1 MRLFHHLRAPYHT
14 YARVLTAV
22 VVAVATLLAP
32 PVQRGAIL
40 LADEAPPE
48 FLRTLGVWGGDPGE
62 FESPDDVAI
71 GPNGLLYVADETN
84 YRVQVIDSD
93 GDPVGSP
100 WGGSETGMFEYPNG
114 IAVDVNGTVHVCD
127 RGYYSAA
134 RITAHDPGD
143 GSILKS
149 WGGWSE
155 FSSPSDIAATHVD
168 STVYVYVADTGNSRI
183 RKFSYD
189 STIGYTHV
197 ASWDGSGT
205 EGQLYNPGGVT
216 IAPDGSIYVAD
227 TGHDRIVRF
236 TADGDYLT
244 HWGVRYSQH
253 YGYQIGEFWEPK
265 GVAVDVDGN
274 VYVADTGHHCIQK
287 FTADGIGLGTWSI
300 GDGPLN
306 YPAGIAIDCYGT
318 IYVADTGNHRLQVFA
333 YPMEPPEFLTE
344 WGTEGSG
351 DGEFSQPRGVAVDPD
366 GKVYVA
372 DALNNRIQR
381 FTLNAGT
388 GQYGHDETWGDP
400 AGGTLP
406 GQFYFPVGIAA
417 DSQGNIYVADNNNAR
432 VQKFNGS
439 VWTVIAGSGVSS
451 ANPTDGN
458 FYLLSAVAVAADGT
472 LYTTDTGT
480 NRIQVFSYDS
490 VTGDYSFSHKWGGP
504 GTGAGQFDQPF
515 GIVLDSQG
523 YVYVSDCGR
532 CRIQKFDSSGNFIA
546 MWGSDGSGDGEFSF
560 PQGMTV
566 DSSGLVYVAEYWNHR
581 IQALTGNGVYRT
593 KWGVQGAA
601 AGEFSFPFDVELGTD
616 GRFYVADTINHR
628 IQVFGYS
635 ETEDVVIELTS
646 GWNMVSVPVVPADT
660 SRAAVFPPA
669 DVVAVYTWN
678 PGTKSYE
685 VPTNIAP
692 EVGYWVAVTGDKTIT
707 VTGTPITY
715 WEDHPLIAG
724 WNMVGSICGD
734 PVAVGALVD
743 DPSGSILDS
752 AIYWWNPVSKSYETA
767 SSIVEGQGYWA
778 ATTVGCTLTM
788 TAPV

>member
-1 MRLFHHLRAPYHT
+1 MRLFQCSRTPYHT

-22 VVAVATLLAP
+22 VVAAATLLAP

-40 LADEAPPE
+40 FADEAPPE
-48 FLRTLGVWGGDPGE
+48 FLRTLGVRGSDPGE

-71 GPNGLLYVADETN
+71 GPNGLIYVADETN
-84 YRVQVIDSD
+84 YRVQVIDSE

-100 WGGSETGMFEYPNG
+100 WEGMFEYPNG
-114 IAVDVNGTVHVCD
+114 IAVDVNSTVHVCD
-127 RGYYSAA
+127 RGDSSAA

-143 GSILKS
+143 SSILHS

-155 FSSPSDIAATHVD
+155 FSSPSDIATAYVD
-168 STVYVYVADTGNSRI
+168 GTVYVYVADTNNSRI

-189 STIGYTHV
+189 STTGYTHV

-216 IAPDGSIYVAD
+216 VAPDGSIYVAD

-265 GVAVDVDGN
+265 GVAVDADGN
-274 VYVADTGHHCIQK
+274 VYVADTCHHCIQK
-287 FTADGIGLGTWSI
+287 FTADGVGLAMWGTWSGGE
-300 GDGPLN
+300 GDFN
-306 YPAGIAIDCYGT
+306 YPAGIAIDRYGT
-318 IYVADTGNHRLQVFA
+318 IYVADTGNHRLQVFT
-333 YPMEPPEFLTE
+333 YPLEPPEFLTE
-344 WGTEGSG
+344 WGTEGSA

-366 GKVYVA
+366 GNVYVA

-406 GQFYFPVGIAA
+406 GQFNFPAGIAA
-417 DSQGNIYVADNNNAR
+417 DSQGSIYVADNNNSR
-432 VQKFNGS
+432 VQKFDGS
-439 VWTVIAGSGVSS
+439 AWTVIAGSGEFS
-451 ANPTDGN
+451 ANPTDCN
-458 FYLLSAVAVAADGT
+458 FYLVSAVAVAADGA

-480 NRIQVFSYDS
+480 NRIQVFSYDPG
-490 VTGDYSFSHKWGGP
+490 TGDYTFSHKWGGP
-504 GTGAGQFDQPF
+504 GTGEGQFDGPY
-515 GIVLDSQG
+515 GIVLDAQG
-523 YVYVSDCGR
+523 YVYVSDYGR
-532 CRIQKFDSSGNFIA
+532 CRIQKFDSNGNFIA

-560 PQGMTV
+560 PRGMTV

-581 IQALTGNGVYRT
+581 IQALTGNGLYRT

-635 ETEDVVIELTS
+635 ETEDVVIELTA

-678 PGTKSYE
+678 PVTKSYE

-692 EVGYWVAVTGDKTIT
+692 EVGYWVAVAGDKTIT
-707 VTGTPITY
+707 VTGTPVTQ
-715 WEDHPLIAG
+715 WESNLTAG
-724 WNMVGSICGD
+724 WNMCGSVCGD
-734 PVAVGALVD
+734 PIQVSDLQD
-743 DPSGSILDS
+743 DPSPSIVRS
-752 AIYWWNPVSKSYETA
+752 AIYSWNPTGKSYATA
-767 SSIVEGQGYWA
+767 SQIDEGLGYWV
-778 ATTVGCTLTM
+778 ATTCNCSLTV
-788 TAPV
+788 APSA